1 MRHLTLSHW
10 GVNEIERTDDGRPM
24 LKAWSGDPDPS
35 GIGTYDLADV
45 DRLRIRRPVVRKGW
59 LENGPMPEGGR
70 HRGREPFVE
79 VGWDTAQDLIAA
91 EIGRVQ
97 GEHGNEAIFG
107 GSYGWSSA
115 GRFHHAVGQLH
126 RFLNTAGGY
135 VGSTDTY
142 SLGAGRVIMPRIV
155 ASLDA
160 MVQNMTSWDV
170 LERHTRLF
178 VCFGGVPLK
187 NTQISSGGAGRHR
200 VRDAL
205 RRMNGAGVRFV
216 NISPVRDDLETG
228 GAIEWIP
235 IRPNTD
241 TALMLALAYVLDDEG
256 LVDHAMLDRLS
267 VGYDRFRPYLRGE
280 EDGVAKTPAWAE
292 AITGVPAAR
301 IADLA
306 RDCARQRTMLN
317 AAWALQRATGGEQ
330 PFWMLVTLAAML
342 GQIGLP
348 GGGFG
353 VGYGAMNAIG
363 SARQH
368 VTGPTLP
375 QGVNRVRQSIPVARI
390 ADMLLQPGAPYR
402 YQGKT
407 HSYPDIRLVYWVG
420 GNPFHHHQDLN
431 RLRHAWARP
440 ETIVCHEQYWTPT
453 ARRAD
458 IVLPAS
464 TTLERD
470 DIGYST
476 REGLLIAMRKAR
488 EPLGEARSDYEAFRG
503 IAERMGLLRAYSED
517 RTERAWLEHIYEA
530 YRTRATAQ
538 DVIVPDFATFWD
550 QGLVELPRQE
560 KGVVYLDAFRSDPVE
575 NALTTPSGR
584 IEIASD
590 RIESYG
596 DASCRGHP
604 RWYEPL
610 EWLGSPKARI
620 FPLHLVSD
628 QPSRRLH
635 SQLDHAAW
643 SRDGKPGGREPALLN
658 VDDAAERGIAAGD
671 VIRLFNDRGACLATA
686 VPSDAI
692 APGVVKLSTGAWY
705 DPDDTLGVEKHGN
718 PNVLTPDI
726 GASALSQG
734 CSAQT
739 CLIQIERWQ
748 GEPPAVTAFDLPAIE
763 DRP

>member
-10 GVNEIERTDDGRPM
+10 GVNEIERGDDGAPV
-24 LKAWSGDPDPS
+24 LKPWSGDPDPS

-59 LENGPMPEGGR
+59 LENGPVPGGGR
-70 HRGREPFVE
+70 GRGRETFVE
-79 VGWDTAQDLIAA
+79 IPWDHAQDLIAA

-97 GEHGNEAIFG
+97 REHGNSAIFG

-135 VGSTDTY
+135 VASTDSY
-142 SLGAGRVIMPRIV
+142 SLGAGRVIMPRVVAPIDTIV
-155 ASLDA
+155 QA
-160 MVQNMTSWDV
+160 MTSWDV
-170 LERHTRLF
+170 LERHTGLF

-205 RRMNGAGVRFV
+205 GRMNRSGVRFV

-228 GAIEWIP
+228 GAFEWIP

-256 LVDHAMLDRLS
+256 LVDREAVARLA

-280 EDGVAKTPAWAE
+280 DDGVPKTPAWAE
-292 AITGVPAAR
+292 AITGVPAGR
-301 IADLA
+301 IALLA
-306 RDCARQRTMLN
+306 RDCARHRTMLN
-317 AAWALQRATGGEQ
+317 CAWALQRATGGEQ
-330 PFWMLVTLAAML
+330 PFWMTVTLAAML

-353 VGYGAMNAIG
+353 IGYGAMNAIG
-363 SARQH
+363 SARAH

-375 QGVNRVRQSIPVARI
+375 QGTNPVDRSIPVARI
-390 ADMLLQPGAPYR
+390 ADMLLKPGEAFR
-402 YQGKT
+402 YDGRTQ
-407 HSYPDIRLVYWVG
+407 SYPDIRLVYWVG

-431 RLRHAWARP
+431 RLRRAWARP

-488 EPLGEARSDYEAFRG
+488 EPLAEARSDYEAFRG
-503 IAERMGLLRAYSED
+503 IAERMGLLQAYTEGRSE
-517 RTERAWLEHIYEA
+517 REWLVHLYET
-530 YRTRATAQ
+530 YRTRAAGRG
-538 DVIVPDFATFWD
+538 VAVPGFERFWAD
-550 QGLVELPRQE
+550 GLVELPSQE
-560 KGVVYLDAFRSDPVE
+560 TGVVFLDAFRADPE
-575 NALTTPSGR
+575 GKPLATPSGR
-584 IEIASD
+584 IEIVSE
-590 RIESYG
+590 RIESHG
-596 DASCRGHP
+596 DGTCRGHP

-610 EWLGSPKARI
+610 EWLGSPKAAAY
-620 FPLHLVSD
+620 PLHLVSD
-628 QPSRRLH
+628 QPARRLH
-635 SQLDHAAW
+635 SQLDHSSW
-643 SRDGKPGGREPALLN
+643 SRGGKVHGREPAILN
-658 VDDAAERGIAAGD
+658 PADADARGIEDGD
-671 VIRLFNDRGACLATA
+671 PIRLFNDRGACLATA
-686 VPSDAI
+686 RLSDGV

-705 DPDDTLGVEKHGN
+705 DPDETGLEKHGN
-718 PNVLTPDI
+718 PNVLTLDM

-739 CLIQIERWQ
+739 CLIEVERWR
-748 GEPPAVTAFDLPAIE
+748 GDLPRVTAFDLPDIE
-763 DRP
+763 ERS